1 MFESVAVA
9 TGVPYGRFSYSEVL
23 GPPLF
28 GLAPP
33 TVLLAWTPLILG
45 ALALT
50 RRAWQRSPCWSS
62 STWCWTRPR

>member
-1 MFESVAVA
+1 MRGIGAAGGLGLYALVVESLAVA
-9 TGVPYGRFSYSEVL
+9 TGIPYGRFSYSEVL

-45 ALALT
+45 AS
-50 RRAWQRSPCWSS
+50 R
-62 STWCWTRPR
+62 